1 MGEPVPALHWSGADY
16 AHHSAHHRAVDEWFL
31 ARHRPRP
38 TDVVVDLGC
47 GSGEFS
53 ARLATLV
60 PEGRVIGVD
69 RDPSMLAAARRHEAP
84 NLTFQQAAAEHVDD
98 VVPESSVDLVV
109 SRAMLHWLPVS
120 LYLRCFRAVFRIL
133 RSAGW
138 FHSESAGAGNIAAIS
153 RLLEE
158 VAASRGLPPPP
169 PFPDAGTVFG
179 LVEAAGFEIPADGVR
194 TVAQRRPFSRRELI
208 ALLRTQA
215 SLAITKHASNERAE
229 ALVDAVTARVNELR
243 RADGSYDQTFVR
255 LEILV
260 DRPASRLA
268 PTAV

>member
-1 MGEPVPALHWSGADY
+1 MDEPVPALSWSGADY
-16 AHHSAHHRAVDEWFL
+16 AHHSAHHRATDEWFL

-38 TDVVVDLGC
+38 SDVVVDLGC

-69 RDPSMLAAARRHEAP
+69 QNPSMLAAARRHEAP
-84 NLTFQQAAAEHVDD
+84 NLTFRQAAAEHVDD

-120 LYLRCFRAVFRIL
+120 LYLRCFRAVLRIL
-133 RSAGW
+133 RSGGW
-138 FHSESAGAGNIAAIS
+138 FHSESAGAGNIAAIA
-153 RLLEE
+153 RLLEK
-158 VAASRGLPPPP
+158 VAAASGLPPTP
-169 PFPDAGTVFG
+169 PFPDAGTVFE
-179 LVEAAGFEIPADGVR
+179 LVEAAGFEIPTDGVR
-194 TVAQRRPFSRRELI
+194 TVAQRRPFNRNELI

-215 SLAITKHASNERAE
+215 SLVIIRHAPNDSAE
-229 ALVDAVTARVNELR
+229 ALVDALTARVDELR

-260 DRPASRLA
+260 HRPSRPAPNVA
-268 PTAV
+268 